1 MDNDVFEVREGII
14 YINEFNKM
22 IPEFRGLSNQESL
35 LYIYHMGSYKS
46 PYSNYDKSERKNK
59 VIQDFCKNLVITQNH
74 QAAIDKFIELQQ
86 TPTMRYLDANL
97 IGMDKVRQFLLTVD
111 LNSVDDKGK
120 LLYKPY
126 DITSAI
132 KEAGKIVESV
142 QALKDKVKKEISSS
156 RGDAQAGYT
165 PNDWEE

>member
-1 MDNDVFEVREGII
+1 MNNDVFEVREGII
-14 YINEFNKM
+14 YINDFNKM

-35 LYIYHMGSYKS
+35 LYIYHMGSYRS
-46 PYSNYDKSERKNK
+46 PYANYDRSERKDK
-59 VIQDFCKNLVITQNH
+59 VIQDFCKTLVITPNH
-74 QAAIDKFIELQQ
+74 QLAIDKYVELQQ

-111 LNSVDDKGK
+111 LNAVDDKGK

-132 KEAGKIVESV
+132 KEASKIIESI
-142 QALKDKVKKEISSS
+142 QALRDKVQKELSMSVGS
-156 RGDAQAGYT
+156 AQAGYI
-165 PNDWEE
+165 PNHWEE